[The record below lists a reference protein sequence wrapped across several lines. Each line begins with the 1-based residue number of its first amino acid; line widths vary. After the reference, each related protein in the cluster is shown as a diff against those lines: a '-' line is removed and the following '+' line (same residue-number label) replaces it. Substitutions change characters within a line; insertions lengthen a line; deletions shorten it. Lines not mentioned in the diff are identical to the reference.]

1 MRLHPLLGY
10 ARMHKGVDF
19 GAPHGAPILAA
30 AAGRIEFA
38 GSNRGYGKYVK
49 ISHGNGLATAYAHM
63 SRFKVS
69 AGQRVQQG
77 QVIGYVGST
86 GMSTGPHLHYEL
98 YRNGRPADPPS
109 VKFTSRTHLAGR
121 ALNAVKANLGGR
133 DQVAPGPK
141 THGAQ
146 ATHP

>member
-1 MRLHPLLGY
+1 
-10 ARMHKGVDF
+10 MHKGVDF

-38 GSNRGYGKYVK
+38 GSNRGYGQYVK

-69 AGQRVQQG
+69 AGQRVQPG

-86 GMSTGPHLHYEL
+86 GMSTGPPPTYAR
-98 YRNGRPADPPS
+98 YTTGRPLHPATAKFPPR
-109 VKFTSRTHLAGR
+109 KPLAGT
-121 ALNAVKANLGGR
+121 AL
-133 DQVAPGPK
+133 K
-141 THGAQ
+141 T
-146 ATHP
+146 